1 MLINENI
8 NMDVCFRSE
17 FLEEDNNKWLLI
29 FVWNKE
35 FGNR

>member
-1 MLINENI
+1 
-8 NMDVCFRSE
+8 MDVCFRSE
-17 FLEEDNNKWLLI
+17 FLEEDNNKRLLI